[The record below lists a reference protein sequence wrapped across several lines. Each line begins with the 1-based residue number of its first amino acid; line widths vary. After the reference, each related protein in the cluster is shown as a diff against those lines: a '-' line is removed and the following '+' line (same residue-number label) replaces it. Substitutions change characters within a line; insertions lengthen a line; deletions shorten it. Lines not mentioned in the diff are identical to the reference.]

1 MQERPLRETERHNQ
15 RRPVTDEDGSSTTSD
30 ILPLTRG
37 MNKHTPQ
44 RERTNGLL
52 QPWMDRWACVRLQG
66 GIVAG
71 GRGGGIVAAMVM
83 VRIIIILFS
92 GGHKE
97 MRSPSAKVASPSPR
111 KIVET

>member
-1 MQERPLRETERHNQ
+1 MCSFAE
-15 RRPVTDEDGSSTTSD
+15 
-30 ILPLTRG
+30 
-37 MNKHTPQ
+37 
-44 RERTNGLL
+44 
-52 QPWMDRWACVRLQG
+52 G

-83 VRIIIILFS
+83 VRIIIILFLD
-92 GGHKE
+92 GHKE